1 MTPKP
6 RNFAQLLFV
15 AGAAVSVAVAP
26 IAAADPTGVPEAGM
40 RMPSPVRVLGSLTT
54 VASRANARNGAGGI
68 LFTGMTSPRWASLS
82 V

>member
-26 IAAADPTGVPEAGM
+26 IAAAHPTGVPEAGM
-40 RMPSPVRVLGSLTT
+40 RMPGPVRVLGSLTT
-54 VASRANARNGAGGI
+54 VA
-68 LFTGMTSPRWASLS
+68 
-82 V
+82 